1 MGKEQNLSTVR
12 KSLLTA
18 TFVLFAC
25 LSAMADDVSKEVTL
39 TEAGTLSTAVGDAK
53 NTITSLTVS
62 GPINGADILCL
73 RDMAGKDVNGDDTE
87 GKLAKLD
94 LTNATIVA
102 SDDIYYKD
110 GSSEYKTE
118 NNVVGEYSF
127 YRCSQLKSVKLP
139 NTVTGIGTSAFW
151 YCYNLNPVIIP
162 NSVTSIGDKAF
173 WNCSALTSV
182 TIPDSVTSIG
192 DEAFYGCTNMT
203 TVSIPNS
210 VEIIGDYAFYGSSLS
225 SVTIGS
231 GVKSIGDLA
240 FASCQLLSTIEVNDG
255 NTFYHVVDNCLI
267 EIASNK
273 LIRGCSTDS
282 ITIPN
287 SVTSIGGYAFDG
299 CDSLKNIII
308 PDSVTSIG
316 DNAFRGCYNL
326 TSVTIPNSVTSIG
339 KRAFYHCSGLSSVTI
354 PNSVTSIG
362 ETAFWYCTKLS
373 SVTIGSGVTSI
384 GVRAFD
390 ECPSLST
397 IVVEGANT
405 YYRVDGNCLI
415 ETASQTLIKGCNV
428 ESIVIPNSVTSIGD
442 NAFRNCSNLTSVTIP
457 NSVTSIGKR
466 AFGYCSGLSSVTIP
480 NSVTSIGETAFAG
493 CSNLSSVTIPKSVT
507 SIGMAAF
514 ADCKNLKEVTL
525 LGDKLPNCETYAFG
539 TISSDAT
546 LYCNASLIETI
557 RNVSPWSG
565 FKKIVAIETSNIITL
580 TDAGIVTACFD
591 QDLDLTSL
599 GDTVKAYIASGF
611 SPSDGKVLLTRV
623 THIPAGTGFVV
634 KGAAGTYDIPLAET
648 DYMYVNMLVGTLES
662 KSLTKTD
669 GTYTNYV
676 LGNNNGVVGFYLPG
690 DGFTIDANKA
700 YLQIPTST
708 AAAKRSVGISFEDE
722 DDTTTGFISV
732 KELKEGA
739 DGKSAVYDINGLRKS
754 GLSKGLN
761 IIDGKKIYI
770 R

>member
-1 MGKEQNLSTVR
+1 MGKERKLSTVR

-39 TEAGTLSTAVGDAK
+39 TEAGTLSTAVVDAK

-73 RDMAGKDVNGDDTE
+73 REMAGNDVNGDYTE

-102 SDDIYYKD
+102 SDDIYCND
-110 GSSEYKTE
+110 FGSEYKTE
-118 NNVVGEYSF
+118 NNVVGAYAF

-139 NTVTGIGTSAFW
+139 NTVTGIGGYAFAF
-151 YCYNLNPVIIP
+151 CSNLSSVIIP
-162 NSVTSIGDKAF
+162 DT
-173 WNCSALTSV
+173 
-182 TIPDSVTSIG
+182 
-192 DEAFYGCTNMT
+192 
-203 TVSIPNS
+203 
-210 VEIIGDYAFYGSSLS
+210 
-225 SVTIGS
+225 
-231 GVKSIGDLA
+231 
-240 FASCQLLSTIEVNDG
+240 
-255 NTFYHVVDNCLI
+255 
-267 EIASNK
+267 
-273 LIRGCSTDS
+273 
-282 ITIPN
+282 
-287 SVTSIGGYAFDG
+287 
-299 CDSLKNIII
+299 
-308 PDSVTSIG
+308 VTSIG
-316 DNAFRGCYNL
+316 DNAFSGCSNL

-339 KRAFYHCSGLSSVTI
+339 DNAFSNCYGLLSVNIGSGVMSIGNGAFEDCPSLSTIVVEDGNQYYYAEGNCLIEIASKKLIRGCSIGSVTI

-362 ETAFWYCTKLS
+362 DNAFANCSSLS
-373 SVTIGSGVTSI
+373 SVNIPNSVTSIGRFAFWGCTNLTSVAIPISVTSIGDNAFENCSGLLSVNIGSGVTSI
-384 GVRAFD
+384 GFCAFD
-390 ECPSLST
+390 ECSSLST
-397 IVVEGANT
+397 IVVEDGNC
-405 YYRVDGNCLI
+405 YYHVDGNCLI
-415 ETASQTLIKGCNV
+415 ETKSQTLIRGCNV

-442 NAFRNCSNLTSVTIP
+442 NAFSNCSSLSSVNIPNSVTSIGQYAFWKCTNLTSVTIP
-457 NSVTSIGKR
+457 NSVTSMDFG
-466 AFGYCSGLSSVTIP
+466 AFYFC
-480 NSVTSIGETAFAG
+480 E
-493 CSNLSSVTIPKSVT
+493 K
-507 SIGMAAF
+507 
-514 ADCKNLKEVTL
+514 LKEVTL
-525 LGDKLPNCETYAFG
+525 LGDKLLECDAFAFSE
-539 TISSDAT
+539 ISSDAT

-557 RNVSPWSG
+557 ENVSPWSG
-565 FKKIVAIETSNIITL
+565 FKNIVAIETSNIITL

-634 KGAAGTYDIPLAET
+634 KGAAGTYEIPLAET

-676 LGNNNGVVGFYLPG
+676 LGNNDGVVGFYLPG

>member
-1 MGKEQNLSTVR
+1 MGKERKLSTVR

-139 NTVTGIGTSAFW
+139 NTVIGIGTSAFW

-287 SVTSIGGYAFDG
+287 SVKSIGGYAFDG

-316 DNAFRGCYNL
+316 DNAFRGCSNL
-326 TSVTIPNSVTSIG
+326 TSVAIPNSVTSIG
-339 KRAFYHCSGLSSVTI
+339 KRAFYH
-354 PNSVTSIG
+354 
-362 ETAFWYCTKLS
+362 
-373 SVTIGSGVTSI
+373 
-384 GVRAFD
+384 
-390 ECPSLST
+390 
-397 IVVEGANT
+397 
-405 YYRVDGNCLI
+405 
-415 ETASQTLIKGCNV
+415 
-428 ESIVIPNSVTSIGD
+428 
-442 NAFRNCSNLTSVTIP
+442 
-457 NSVTSIGKR
+457 
-466 AFGYCSGLSSVTIP
+466 CSGLSSVTIP

-565 FKKIVAIETSNIITL
+565 FKKIVAIETSIIITL

-708 AAAKRSVGISFEDE
+708 AAAKRSIGISFEDE

-732 KELKEGA
+732 KELREGA
-739 DGKSAVYDINGLRKS
+739 DGKSAVYEINGLRKS

>member
-1 MGKEQNLSTVR
+1 MGKAEVLSTVR
-12 KSLLTA
+12 KSLVTA
-18 TFVLFAC
+18 AFMLFAC
-25 LSAMADDVSKEVTL
+25 LSAMADGVSKEITL

-73 RDMAGKDVNGDDTE
+73 REMAGRNVNGDYTE
-87 GKLAKLD
+87 GKLAELD
-94 LTNATIVA
+94 LTNAIIVA
-102 SDDIYYKD
+102 SDDIYYND
-110 GSSEYKTE
+110 GSSCKTE
-118 NNVVGEYSF
+118 NNVVGEYAF

-151 YCYNLNPVIIP
+151 LCDNLKSVIIP

-192 DEAFYGCTNMT
+192 DEAFYGCTNLA
-203 TVSIPNS
+203 TVTIPNS
-210 VEIIGDYAFYGSSLS
+210 VTSIGDAAFYGSSLS

-240 FASCQLLSTIEVNDG
+240 FASCQLLSTIEVKDG

-267 EIASNK
+267 EIASNI
-273 LIRGCSTDS
+273 LIRGCRTDS

-299 CDSLKNIII
+299 CISLKNIII
-308 PDSVTSIG
+308 PDAVTSIG

-339 KRAFYHCSGLSSVTI
+339 KRAFSYCEGLSSVTI

-362 ETAFWYCTKLS
+362 ETAFWFCTKLS

-384 GVRAFD
+384 GVGAFYD
-390 ECPSLST
+390 CSSLSE
-397 IVVEGANT
+397 IVVEDANT
-405 YYRVDGNCLI
+405 YYHVDGNCLI
-415 ETASQTLIKGCNV
+415 ETASKTLIKGCTV

-442 NAFRNCSNLTSVTIP
+442 AAFKGCSNLTSVTIP
-457 NSVTSIGKR
+457 NSVTSIGKM
-466 AFGYCSGLSSVTIP
+466 AFSYCSGLSSVTIP
-480 NSVTSIGETAFAG
+480 NSVDSIGETAFSG
-493 CSNLSSVTIPKSVT
+493 CSNLISVTIPKSVT

-514 ADCKNLKEVTL
+514 ADCTNLKEVTL

-539 TISSDAT
+539 NISSDAT

-557 RNVSPWSG
+557 KNVSPWSD
-565 FKKIVAIETSNIITL
+565 FAKKVEIESSNVITL
-580 TDAGIVTACFD
+580 TDAGIATACFD
-591 QDLDLTSL
+591 KDLDLTSL

-611 SPSDGKVLLTRV
+611 SPSGGTVLLTRV

-634 KGAAGTYDIPLAET
+634 KGAAGTYDIPMAET
-648 DYMYVNMLVGTLES
+648 DYMYVNMLEGTLVS
-662 KSLTKTD
+662 KSLSKTE
-669 GTYTNYV
+669 GSYTNYV
-676 LGNNNGVVGFYLPG
+676 LGNGDKGVGFYLPG
-690 DGFTIDANKA
+690 DDFTIDANKA

-708 AAAKRSVGISFEDE
+708 EVAMRSIGISFEDE
-722 DDTTTGFISV
+722 DGTTTGFISV
-732 KELKEGA
+732 KELKEDVSGT
-739 DGKSAVYDINGLRKS
+739 SAVYDINGQRKS

-761 IIDGKKIYI
+761 IVDGKKIYI